1 MIASFA
7 RRALGLG
14 TALSVALLPVAA
26 SAAEAGIPGE
36 KGNGVAVLE
45 TSRWSIDAETAN
57 RYRGYGRHRHRDRID
72 GGDILAGVLILGGI
86 AAIAGAASKS
96 NDRSDRYD
104 RRGSSSYDD
113 AADQCAR
120 AAERQ
125 AGNNARVDRVTGV
138 AREGNGWRVSGELTS
153 SRGLEDFQC
162 GVSNNGRIDY
172 LQIDANRSNRFGDY
186 NAPDQNDRDYSQ
198 NDWSPSGGY

>member
-26 SAAEAGIPGE
+26 SAAEAQIPSD
-36 KGNGVAVLE
+36 KGNGAAVLE
-45 TSRWSIDAETAN
+45 TSRWSVDAETAN

-86 AAIAGAASKS
+86 AAIAGASSKS
-96 NDRSDRYD
+96 NERSDRYD
-104 RRGSSSYDD
+104 RRSSSSYDD
-113 AADQCAR
+113 AADQCSR

-125 AGNNARVDRVTGV
+125 AGSNARVDRVTGV
-138 AREGNGWRVSGELTS
+138 SREGSGWRVAGELTS
-153 SRGLEDFQC
+153 SRGVEGFQC

-172 LQIDANRSNRFGDY
+172 LQIDASRSGRYGEYSVPQQD
-186 NAPDQNDRDYSQ
+186 DRDYSQ
-198 NDWSPSGGY
+198 NDWTPSGGY